1 MICYKGFNR
10 DLACTLGKGTF
21 HYKVG
26 ETYKEDKAQC
36 VQTGFHAVEEPVQV
50 FRWYSGNG
58 ARYCICEAKG
68 DINEDGSDRICC
80 TELTLLKEVTRE
92 QIAALE
98 CEWMRQ
104 RPNREYDSFVK
115 KDKGHAYKNEIL
127 IVRGTNPRAT
137 GDAGATIFLVK
148 EKGKIHEKEIVS
160 IDAIKVTEETEGL
173 VFLSGGRIDAKSRIK
188 KTPKARCD

>member
-10 DLACTLGKGTF
+10 DLACTMGTGVYQ
-21 HYKVG
+21 YKVG

-36 VQTGFHAVEEPVQV
+36 VQAGFHAVEEPIQV

-68 DINEDGSDRICC
+68 DVHEDGTDRISC
-80 TELTLLKEVTRE
+80 TELTLLKEVTKE

-104 RPNREYDSFVK
+104 RPNREYDGFVQQNS
-115 KDKGHAYKNEIL
+115 GYASKNEIL
-127 IVRGTNPRAT
+127 IVRGTNPKAS
-137 GDAGATIFLVK
+137 GDEGATLFLVK
-148 EKGKIHEKEIVS
+148 EKGKAHEKEIVS
-160 IDAIKVTEETEGL
+160 IDVIKVTEETKGL
-173 VFLSGGRIDAKSRIK
+173 VFLSGGRINAKSRAK
-188 KTPKARCD
+188 KTPKARRD